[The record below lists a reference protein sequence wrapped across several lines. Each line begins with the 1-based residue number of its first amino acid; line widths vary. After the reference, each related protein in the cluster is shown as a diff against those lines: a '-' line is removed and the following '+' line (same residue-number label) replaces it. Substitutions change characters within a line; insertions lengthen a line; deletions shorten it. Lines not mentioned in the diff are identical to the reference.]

1 MKNFQVIGI
10 ESVNGVANVTA
21 ESGRLYPNSI
31 VLVNKSGKR
40 GVNFVTKCRSTD
52 KRSVVKALLRAVVET
67 QKWALQENSTEA
79 ATTTKRKVINP
90 LGAGMS
96 GTRIWVTN
104 SKGNV
109 ISEAAFVA
117 SEGMTLRKLF
127 RITPSNPL
135 YTLVIEQG
143 KPWSDEAVAKS
154 LKENVDRTFELCGA
168 MERFDDCISLAAK
181 ANAAEEK
188 AQKAEQAEEKSQQ
201 AEAPVDDNAAKKA
214 A

>member
-1 MKNFQVIGI
+1 MKNFQAIGI

-79 ATTTKRKVINP
+79 AATTKRKVINP

-168 MERFDDCISLAAK
+168 MERFDNVIAMAAK

-188 AQKAEQAEEKSQQ
+188 SQQAEEKSQQ
-201 AEAPVDDNAAKKA
+201 AAPVENATDKKA

>member
-1 MKNFQVIGI
+1 MKNFQTLSI
-10 ESVNGVANVTA
+10 ESVNGVMNVSSET
-21 ESGRLYPNSI
+21 GKLYPNSI

-40 GVNFVTKCRSTD
+40 GINFVTKARSTD
-52 KRSVVKALLRAVVET
+52 KRTVVKALLRAVVET

-79 ATTTKRKVINP
+79 TRATKRKVINP

-104 SKGNV
+104 SKGQV

-135 YTLVIEQG
+135 YSLVIEQG
-143 KPWSDEAVAKS
+143 KKWDDPEVAKS
-154 LKENVDRTFELCGA
+154 LRQNVDRTFELCGA
-168 MERFDDCISLAAK
+168 MERFDTCISMAAK
-181 ANAAEEK
+181 ANAAEGA
-188 AQKAEQAEEKSQQ
+188 AQADKK
-201 AEAPVDDNAAKKA
+201 AEAPVENAAAKKA

>member
-40 GVNFVTKCRSTD
+40 GVNFVTKCRSTE

-67 QKWALQENSTEA
+67 TKWAMQENGTEA
-79 ATTTKRKVINP
+79 AIATKRKAINP
-90 LGAGMS
+90 LSSGLG

-104 SKGNV
+104 SRGQV

-117 SEGMTLRKLF
+117 SEGITLRKLF

-168 MERFDDCISLAAK
+168 MERFDNVIAMAAK

-188 AQKAEQAEEKSQQ
+188 TAQADKKAET
-201 AEAPVDDNAAKKA
+201 PVENAAAKKA

>member
-104 SKGNV
+104 SKGQV

-117 SEGMTLRKLF
+117 SEGMTLCKLF

-135 YTLVIEQG
+135 YSLVIEQG
-143 KPWSDEAVAKS
+143 KQWSDPEVSKS

-168 MERFDDCISLAAK
+168 MERFDNVIAMAAK

-188 AQKAEQAEEKSQQ
+188 KAEQAEEKSQQ
-201 AEAPVDDNAAKKA
+201 AEAPVDDNAVKKA